1 MAHGPTTPKRTP
13 ATRIAAVVLLLSGPA
28 LPAAAQERPDRG
40 REAPVVRRIDAYQTP
55 PSGGW
60 SPLAVSLLPASSVPP
75 EDHDIGLLRI
85 NLLAGRHRSL
95 AGLDV
100 GLVANDLTAGLTGV
114 QVAGFVNTVSHS
126 EAGLQI
132 AGLLNGSRHEFTGL
146 QLGLVLNRTDGEHA
160 GAQIGLVNRAAALS
174 GLQVGF
180 LNSVERGQ
188 GVQIGVF
195 NFATVFEG
203 LQIGLSNV
211 NRESSVPFFPLINFA
226 F

>member
-1 MAHGPTTPKRTP
+1 MKHSPLPFLS
-13 ATRIAAVVLLLSGPA
+13 AAVLLLSEPA
-28 LPAAAQERPDRG
+28 WSAEAQERPDRG
-40 REAPVVRRIDAYQTP
+40 REAPVVRRIEAYQTP

-60 SPLAVSLLPASSVPP
+60 SPLALSLAPGMQVPP
-75 EDHDIGLLRI
+75 EDHDIGLLRV

-95 AGLDV
+95 TGLDV
-100 GLVANDLTAGLTGV
+100 GLVANDLAAGLTGI
-114 QVAGFVNTVSHS
+114 QIAGLVNTVSHS
-126 EAGLQI
+126 EAGIQV